1 MYYCRATKDAQLQ
14 CSRYIHF
21 RCCLIKCQGNPHV
34 GRRRLHPRYVCSC
47 GCWCRYWDSRL
58 AYSLCRRSQRCPG
71 RWVPCQ
77 HRSKTALQ
85 LMQLFLE
92 VGGRGE
98 RGRERERG
106 REGER
111 EEGREAR
118 GKGRREGGRE
128 GGKEG
133 GRGRVREGGRQGESI
148 GRVKDNN
155 MYRYMHGI
163 GSLHAIILLWT
174 VQTIIIDK
182 TFQEIRPKDTATAAA
197 CTHVI

>member
-34 GRRRLHPRYVCSC
+34 GRRRLHPHYVCSC

-77 HRSKTALQ
+77 HHSKTALQ

-111 EEGREAR
+111 ERGRKGGRQGEKEG
-118 GKGRREGGRE
+118 GREGGRE

-133 GRGRVREGGRQGESI
+133 GRGRVREGGREGRRERESEG
-148 GRVKDNN
+148 GREAGGK
-155 MYRYMHGI
+155 YRESERQQYVQV
-163 GSLHAIILLWT
+163 HARDR
-174 VQTIIIDK
+174 Q
-182 TFQEIRPKDTATAAA
+182 FA
-197 CTHVI
+197 CNYLVVNITNHNHR